1 MSPLQYLRK
10 IDPDA
15 RAFALGYVV
24 LLPLF
29 LAPLFV
35 TRFLPGLDLP
45 FHLAMADML
54 GKGGTPAD
62 PYREL
67 YVGKLGLEPYA
78 AHFIALRVL
87 GHIWPL
93 MTAHKII
100 IALYVATLPLALAAL
115 LGAARRSRLP
125 ALLALPLAY
134 NLTLHYGFVTFA
146 LSLPVLLMLL
156 AALARFL
163 LAEEV
168 ALSWALATALA
179 AAALFLCHLQNYLF
193 GLCAAG
199 ALLLFSGVPWRRRW
213 LGAAALLP
221 SIGLLLRWHFS
232 RSFEVGG
239 EERKTLAFAWHSL
252 RSERLGDLHGHPVLR
267 DFALRFRDLAYH
279 LLRGFV
285 DEIDVVASC
294 ALLIILGTFML
305 LGVIGLFAQ
314 PSEAHTDHPPARLRI
329 AGVIIFA
336 GALVAYLGLPHH
348 LRVYELM
355 TFYPRFSVL
364 LVLLGTLLVPGA
376 LRRFEGL
383 SRIMVLALP
392 VMFGVLYGRQLIRHY
407 QWYDAEVADFDA
419 VLAKTPPGGK
429 ALGLVFDRSSRVMR
443 IESAMVGMPSLYAAL
458 RPSPT
463 AMVPIFYCGMRH
475 MPCRRL
481 EKGRLLPDPG
491 PWAPG
496 SLSPAAAVDYFDYF
510 FVRLPPA
517 RPIFGAEIARLEL
530 VAQQGSWLVYRRKP
544 VAQPPARAAAAP
556 APAPVVPVAALA
568 PPPAPA
574 PPSPAPPKPPEP
586 AHAAGKPAAKR
597 ARP

>member
-1 MSPLQYLRK
+1 MSLLQHLRK

-15 RAFALGYVV
+15 RAFGLGYIV

-54 GKGGTPAD
+54 GKSGLATD
-62 PYREL
+62 PYRDL
-67 YVGKLGLEPYA
+67 YVGKVGLEPYA
-78 AHFIALRVL
+78 AHFIALRLL
-87 GHIWPL
+87 GHFWPL

-100 IALYVATLPLALAAL
+100 VGLYVTTLPLALAAL

-134 NLTLHYGFVTFA
+134 NLTLHYGFITFA
-146 LSLPVLLMLL
+146 LSLPVLLILL

-168 ALSWALATALA
+168 RPSWAIATALA
-179 AAALFLCHLQNYLF
+179 AAALFLCHLQNFLF

-213 LGAAALLP
+213 LGGATLIPAV
-221 SIGLLLRWHFS
+221 GLLLRWHFS

-239 EERKTLAFAWHSL
+239 EERKTLTFAWQSL
-252 RSERLGDLHGHPVLR
+252 RSERLGDMHGHSIVR

-294 ALLIILGTFML
+294 ALLIILGTFVL
-305 LGVIGLFAQ
+305 LGILALFNRPDDADM
-314 PSEAHTDHPPARLRI
+314 PSHVPAPRLRI
-329 AGVIIFA
+329 AGVIIFG

-364 LVLLGTLLVPGA
+364 LVLMGTLLVPGA
-376 LRRFEGL
+376 LLRFQGL
-383 SRIMVLALP
+383 SRVLLLVLP

-407 QWYDAEVADFDA
+407 QWYDTEVADFDA
-419 VLAKTPPGGK
+419 VLSRTPPGGR

-443 IESAMVGMPSLYAAL
+443 IESAMVGMPNLYAAL

-475 MPCRRL
+475 MPCRRT

-491 PWAPG
+491 PWGPN
-496 SLSPAAAVDYFDYF
+496 SLSPATAIDYFDYF

-517 RPIFGAEIARLEL
+517 RPIFGADIARLEL
-530 VAQQGSWLVYRRKP
+530 LAQEGSWLVYRRKP
-544 VAQPPARAAAAP
+544 VAPPPAALPAPVPPAGVTAPATAAAP
-556 APAPVVPVAALA
+556 VPTPAVRPV
-568 PPPAPA
+568 PADRPR
-574 PPSPAPPKPPEP
+574 
-586 AHAAGKPAAKR
+586 AAGKPASKR
-597 ARP
+597 SRP